1 VSDFT
6 GHDADKGPTFMKI
19 LALTDIHAKTASL
32 KSIADDLSAADVV
45 LVAGDITHF
54 GNREAMLSILDEIKK
69 YSLLLYAVA
78 GNCDRP
84 EAAAALAETGMGI
97 DGKIANVK
105 GISVAGI
112 GGSLPCPGATPNEF
126 GEADFKRLLEREPF
140 ASLEPGAFILV
151 SHQPPYKTAVDK
163 AWIGGHVGSREIRNF
178 IEIKKPLL
186 CITGHIHE
194 ARGVDEIGVTRIVNP
209 GAFKSGYYAVIEMEG
224 RRVKGVELKK
234 V

>member
-1 VSDFT
+1 
-6 GHDADKGPTFMKI
+6 MKI

-32 KSIADDLSAADVV
+32 KSIAADLASADAV

-69 YSLLLYAVA
+69 YSPLLYAIP

-84 EAAAALAETGMGI
+84 EAVAALAETNMGI
-97 DGKIANVK
+97 DRKIANVN
-105 GISVAGI
+105 GTPVAGI

-126 GEADFKRLLEREPF
+126 GEADFKRILEQELF
-140 ASLEPGAFILV
+140 VSLEPSAFILV
-151 SHQPPYKTAVDK
+151 SHEPPYKTAVDK

-178 IEIKKPLL
+178 IETKKPAL

-194 ARGVDEIGVTRIVNP
+194 ARGVDDIGGTKIVNP
-209 GAFKSGYYAVIEMEG
+209 GAFKGGNYAVIEMEG

>member
-1 VSDFT
+1 VSDSA
-6 GHDADKGPTFMKI
+6 GHDADKGPAFMKI
-19 LALTDIHAKTASL
+19 LALTDIHAKTTSL
-32 KSIADDLSAADVV
+32 KSIAGELAAADVV

-54 GNREAMLSILDEIKK
+54 GKREAMLSLLDEINK
-69 YSLLLYAVA
+69 YSSLPYAVA

-84 EAAAALAETGMGI
+84 EAATALAESGAGI
-97 DGKIANVK
+97 EGKVANVN
-105 GISVAGI
+105 GIPVAGI
-112 GGSLPCPGATPNEF
+112 GGSLPCPGTTPNEL

-151 SHQPPYKTAVDK
+151 SHQPPFGTKVDR

-178 IEIKKPLL
+178 IETKKPAL

-194 ARGVDEIGVTRIVNP
+194 ARGVDAIGDTKIVNP

-224 RRVKGVELKK
+224 RGVKGIELKK